1 MIRFAFLLLA
11 TCPMWAIAATTTLAP
26 ERLVACASAYLQ
38 GLPSSVAGQ
47 LELEPTPPAESHLDA
62 DPAAVT
68 LEAGTIAGA
77 WPRARVGVPVR
88 ILVEGKTQQT
98 RMVWFSAKWWAQVPV
113 YADRYAKGTDYASL
127 TTRSA
132 RVNVAGLTERGRAV
146 TDEALVAQLRLR
158 REVRA
163 GDVLLASDFQQPRTV
178 EQRERVMLRLTQGAV
193 VVRMPALA
201 IDGGQAGELIAVV
214 PEGAHAS
221 VKARVVARGEVAIER

>member
-1 MIRFAFLLLA
+1 MTRFVLLLLA
-11 TCPMWAIAATTTLAP
+11 VCPMWAIAATTTLAP
-26 ERLVACASAYLQ
+26 ERLVECASAYLH

-47 LELEPTPPAESHLDA
+47 LELEPSAPVESHLDA
-62 DPAAVT
+62 EPAAVT

-88 ILVEGKTQQT
+88 ILVDGKTQQT

-113 YADRYAKGTDYASL
+113 YADRYAKGTAYGSL
-127 TTRSA
+127 ATRSA
-132 RVNVAGLTERGRAV
+132 RVNVAGLAQRGPTMA
-146 TDEALVAQLRLR
+146 DAASAAALRLR

-163 GDVLLASDFQQPRTV
+163 GDVVLASDFQQPRTV

-214 PEGAHAS
+214 PEGAHDA